1 MTASFGLFSG
11 IEAMGI
17 FSIFSKMAQQSID
30 RMNAIKAVPEMQN
43 LSGNLLLDPQKP
55 HAFDIQFEDVSFA
68 YAEKE
73 VLHNISFSV
82 PEKTVIALAGL
93 SGSGKT
99 TIVNLLARFWDIKK
113 GRISIGGTDIK
124 ELNYENLLHNISF
137 VFQDVFLFN
146 DTILNNIKL
155 GREDASLEE
164 VYQAAERAGCT
175 DFIMQSEKGYDTV
188 IGEAGLRLS
197 GGEKQRI
204 SIARAFLKNAP
215 IVLLDEVTA
224 NVDAENEAKIQAAL
238 QELLKDKTVI
248 MIAHNLTS
256 LRNAGQILVLENGHI
271 VQCGRHEELIKEEGL
286 YRKLWEE
293 SNN

>member
-1 MTASFGLFSG
+1 M
-11 IEAMGI
+11 
-17 FSIFSKMAQQSID
+17 
-30 RMNAIKAVPEMQN
+30 
-43 LSGNLLLDPQKP
+43 
-55 HAFDIQFEDVSFA
+55 
-68 YAEKE
+68 
-73 VLHNISFSV
+73 
-82 PEKTVIALAGL
+82 
-93 SGSGKT
+93 
-99 TIVNLLARFWDIKK
+99 
-113 GRISIGGTDIK
+113 
-124 ELNYENLLHNISF
+124 
-137 VFQDVFLFN
+137 
-146 DTILNNIKL
+146 NNIKL

-224 NVDAENEAKIQAAL
+224 NVDAENEAKLQAAL

-256 LRNAGQILVLENGHI
+256 LRNAGQILVIENGHI
-271 VQCGRHEELIKEEGL
+271 AQRGRHEELIKEEGL
-286 YRKLWEE
+286 YRKLWED
-293 SNN
+293 SKN

>member
-1 MTASFGLFSG
+1 
-11 IEAMGI
+11 
-17 FSIFSKMAQQSID
+17 
-30 RMNAIKAVPEMQN
+30 
-43 LSGNLLLDPQKP
+43 
-55 HAFDIQFEDVSFA
+55 
-68 YAEKE
+68 
-73 VLHNISFSV
+73 
-82 PEKTVIALAGL
+82 
-93 SGSGKT
+93 
-99 TIVNLLARFWDIKK
+99 
-113 GRISIGGTDIK
+113 
-124 ELNYENLLHNISF
+124 
-137 VFQDVFLFN
+137 VFLFN

-164 VYQAAERAGCT
+164 VYQAAERAGCS

-248 MIAHNLTS
+248 MIAHKLTS
-256 LRNAGQILVLENGHI
+256 LRNAGQILVIENGHI
-271 VQCGRHEELIKEEGL
+271 AQWGTHEELIKEEGL

-293 SNN
+293 SA

>member
-1 MTASFGLFSG
+1 M
-11 IEAMGI
+11 
-17 FSIFSKMAQQSID
+17 
-30 RMNAIKAVPEMQN
+30 
-43 LSGNLLLDPQKP
+43 
-55 HAFDIQFEDVSFA
+55 
-68 YAEKE
+68 
-73 VLHNISFSV
+73 
-82 PEKTVIALAGL
+82 
-93 SGSGKT
+93 
-99 TIVNLLARFWDIKK
+99 
-113 GRISIGGTDIK
+113 
-124 ELNYENLLHNISF
+124 
-137 VFQDVFLFN
+137 FQDVFLFN
-146 DTILNNIKL
+146 DTILNNIRL
-155 GREDASLEE
+155 GRETASLEE

-248 MIAHNLTS
+248 MIAHKLTS

-286 YRKLWEE
+286 YRKLLED
-293 SNN
+293 SKN

>member
-1 MTASFGLFSG
+1 M
-11 IEAMGI
+11 
-17 FSIFSKMAQQSID
+17 
-30 RMNAIKAVPEMQN
+30 
-43 LSGNLLLDPQKP
+43 
-55 HAFDIQFEDVSFA
+55 
-68 YAEKE
+68 
-73 VLHNISFSV
+73 
-82 PEKTVIALAGL
+82 
-93 SGSGKT
+93 
-99 TIVNLLARFWDIKK
+99 NLLARFWDIKK

-164 VYQAAERAGCT
+164 VYQAAERASCT

-204 SIARAFLKNAP
+204 SIARAFLKNSP

-224 NVDAENEAKIQAAL
+224 NVDAENEAKLQAAL

-248 MIAHNLTS
+248 MIAHKLTS

>member
-1 MTASFGLFSG
+1 M
-11 IEAMGI
+11 
-17 FSIFSKMAQQSID
+17 
-30 RMNAIKAVPEMQN
+30 
-43 LSGNLLLDPQKP
+43 
-55 HAFDIQFEDVSFA
+55 
-68 YAEKE
+68 
-73 VLHNISFSV
+73 
-82 PEKTVIALAGL
+82 
-93 SGSGKT
+93 
-99 TIVNLLARFWDIKK
+99 
-113 GRISIGGTDIK
+113 
-124 ELNYENLLHNISF
+124 
-137 VFQDVFLFN
+137 FN
-146 DTILNNIKL
+146 DTILNNIRL

-175 DFIMQSEKGYDTV
+175 DFIMQSEKGYDTI

-224 NVDAENEAKIQAAL
+224 NVDSENEAKIQAAL

-248 MIAHNLTS
+248 MIAHKLTS
-256 LRNAGQILVLENGHI
+256 LRNADQILVIENGHI
-271 VQCGRHEELIKEEGL
+271 AQRGRHEELIKEEGL